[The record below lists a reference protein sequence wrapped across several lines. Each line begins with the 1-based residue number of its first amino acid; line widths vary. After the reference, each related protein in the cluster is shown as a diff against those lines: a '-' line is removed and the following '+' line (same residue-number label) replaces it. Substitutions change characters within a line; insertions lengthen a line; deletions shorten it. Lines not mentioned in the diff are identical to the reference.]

1 MLSLLLSWCVL
12 NPTLLPCRVCVCVCV
27 CVVCVCV
34 CVYVHMCVL
43 QRERYEKRLHKMKSA
58 SAQSRTESALV
69 TFELKEQNGRLKE
82 ENSLLLGEK
91 GWH

>member
-1 MLSLLLSWCVL
+1 M
-12 NPTLLPCRVCVCVCV
+12 
-27 CVVCVCV
+27 
-34 CVYVHMCVL
+34 YVHMCVL